1 MSLIEHVQPHNLGN
15 ALLNLASSARTAAEL
30 GNAAA
35 QIAKRIRNN
44 LPDIKKEKNLARTT
58 FERKINMPAKSTRST
73 VTGNQTANRA
83 LVDVS
88 RSQSGAP
95 QMQRS
100 STGSRQIGLST
111 NGNKTRVPKG
121 LPGYLDRIR
130 VCFRASTPLINNF
143 LNQASYSYAISVD
156 SPGTDLSS
164 IMPQLIAMQALYR
177 EFKCL
182 KLAVDFVPRVGS
194 TVAGIVAGC
203 VDRDP
208 RASTAS
214 TSTIIRKDPFFE
226 SDLKQPGSLTWM
238 PVDNEDKR
246 YRYTVDAAR
255 PLEFLSHGV
264 LLVTSNNDQA
274 LAATV
279 GELFIDGWFEFAIPL

>member
-1 MSLIEHVQPHNLGN
+1 MLTVPT
-15 ALLNLASSARTAAEL
+15 SSILTTRDAVDAARTLIGIYQSGRDFA
-30 GNAAA
+30 N
-35 QIAKRIRNN
+35 R
-44 LPDIKKEKNLARTT
+44 LPDLKKDKNLARST
-58 FERKINMPAKSTRST
+58 FERKLMPPKNSKNV
-73 VTGNQTANRA
+73 VTGNQTAKRA

-95 QMQRS
+95 QAQRS

-111 NGNKTRVPKG
+111 NGKKQPVPKG

-130 VCFRASTPLINNF
+130 VCFRASTPLVNNF
-143 LNQASYSYAISVD
+143 LNQASYSYAIAVD
-156 SPGTDLSS
+156 SAGTDLSA
-164 IMPQLIAMQALYR
+164 IMPQLIAMQTLYR

-182 KLAVDFVPRVGS
+182 KLAIDFVPRVGS
-194 TVAGIVAGC
+194 TVSGIVAGC

-208 RASTAS
+208 RASTAT

-226 SDLKQPGSLTWM
+226 CDIKQPGSLTWL

-246 YRYTVDAAR
+246 YRYTVDATR

-264 LLVTSNNDQA
+264 ILVTATNDQA

>member
-1 MSLIEHVQPHNLGN
+1 MSLIEYIQPTSIGN
-15 ALLNLASSARTAAEL
+15 TLLDLASGARTAADL
-30 GNAAA
+30 GRSAARFA
-35 QIAKRIRNN
+35 NQIRDS
-44 LPDIKKEKNLARTT
+44 LPDIKKEKNQARST
-58 FERKINMPAKSTRST
+58 FERKMAPKNAKTT
-73 VTGNQTANRA
+73 VTGNQTAQRA

-95 QMQRS
+95 QKQRS
-100 STGSRQIGLST
+100 NTGSRMIGLST
-111 NGNKTRVPKG
+111 NGKQKIPKG

-130 VCFRASTPLINNF
+130 VCFRASTPLVNNF
-143 LNQASYSYAISVD
+143 LNQASYSYAIAVD
-156 SPGTDLSS
+156 SAGTDLSA
-164 IMPQLIAMQALYR
+164 IMPQLIAMQTLYR

-182 KLAVDFVPRVGS
+182 KLAIDFVPRVGS

-208 RASTAS
+208 RASTAT

-226 SDLKQPGSLTWM
+226 CDVKQPGSLIWL

-246 YRYTVDAAR
+246 YRYTVDATR

-264 LLVTSNNDQA
+264 ILVTCTNDQA